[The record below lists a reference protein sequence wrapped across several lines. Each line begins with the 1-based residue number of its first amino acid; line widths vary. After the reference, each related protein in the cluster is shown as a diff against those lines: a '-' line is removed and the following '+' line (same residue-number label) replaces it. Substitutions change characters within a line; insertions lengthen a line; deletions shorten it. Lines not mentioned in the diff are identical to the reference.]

1 MQGTAEHLGYLVEGV
16 AERTLKRHKGEE
28 GGNNG
33 LEHANLLGKEHAER
47 HANRNDD
54 LHMPR
59 EELSQSSPLLHMSRD
74 SLYPR
79 TRLYG
84 YARRSYASVRL
95 KRSII
100 SRVLP
105 ASFTETAACC
115 GDLRPRRT
123 V

>member
-1 MQGTAEHLGYLVEGV
+1 MEHLGYLVKSV
-16 AERTLKRHKGEE
+16 AERALKRHKGEE

-33 LEHANLLGKEHAER
+33 LEHADLLGKEHSER

-100 SRVLP
+100 SRPLP
-105 ASFTETAACC
+105 PSFAETAAHR
-115 GDLRPRRT
+115 GVLRPCRT